1 MNIGDRVRFLHSKD
15 EGIVRK
21 LVDSKTVEV
30 EIEDGFRVPMLMR
43 ELVPIAG
50 EERHLFD
57 EKEDKRVN
65 AQAEQIL
72 SSEGLY
78 VAFAGPNARLTQ
90 YFVNNTDYTI
100 LCTIGVE
107 VSGTYKGLGAH
118 ILKAK
123 QAAQLNKAY
132 NMDDFEHWGTFVIQ
146 VLYHL
151 DGGHILKEGF
161 TRKTKLKA
169 STFHTSK
176 TKAPVLNQEAY
187 LIQIDDDHVSSNK
200 ISEKISSNTATN
212 KQGFSNMK
220 LEREV
225 DLHIEKL
232 VKEHHKLSAHEIMT
246 IQLETFQ
253 KHLENALAIGMHDI
267 IFIHG
272 SGNGTLRTEIHK
284 KLSKNKDIKFFQDAQ
299 KEKFGFGA
307 TLVQFKA

>member
-15 EGIVRK
+15 EGIIRK
-21 LVDSKTVEV
+21 IIDKQTVEV
-30 EIEDGFRVPMLMR
+30 EIEDGFRIPVLRR
-43 ELVPIAG
+43 ELVPIAT
-50 EERHLFD
+50 EEKHIFD
-57 EKEDKRVN
+57 DKEDKRININ
-65 AQAEQIL
+65 AEII
-72 SSEGLY
+72 SSEGLFL
-78 VAFAGPNARLTQ
+78 AFAGPNARLTQ
-90 YFVNNTDYTI
+90 YFINNTDYTI

-118 ILKAK
+118 ILKPK
-123 QAAQLNKAY
+123 QAAQLKSY

-146 VLYHL
+146 ILYHL
-151 DGGHILKEGF
+151 DGGHLLKEGF
-161 TRKTKLKA
+161 TRKMKLKA

-187 LIQIDDDHVSSNK
+187 LIQIDADHVNASK
-200 ISEKISSNTATN
+200 ITEKFGTSNTN
-212 KQGFSNMK
+212 NQSFNNMK

-232 VKEHHKLSAHEIMT
+232 VKDYHKLSPHEIMT

-272 SGNGTLRTEIHK
+272 AGNGTLRTEIHK
-284 KLSKNKDIKFFQDAQ
+284 KLSKNKDIKFYQDAQ
-299 KEKFGFGA
+299 KEKFGYGA
-307 TLVQFKA
+307 TLVQFNN